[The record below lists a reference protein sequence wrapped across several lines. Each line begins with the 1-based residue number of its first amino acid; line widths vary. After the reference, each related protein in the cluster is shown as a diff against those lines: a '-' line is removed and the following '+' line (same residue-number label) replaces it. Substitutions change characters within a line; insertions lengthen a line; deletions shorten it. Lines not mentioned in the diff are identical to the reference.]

1 MRRQE
6 GQDNQELVTATFAPD
21 EEVTWSLD
29 SQAFWIDVAGLAEGD
44 ASGAED
50 GSGPASEPATAA
62 LEQLFRVGARFTFPV
77 GKYDLATYSQGSA
90 IYLVEV
96 SPESLGI
103 VKKVFDHWRDILSLG
118 ASMARNCRCASGCIY
133 CILPVSPCEK
143 PVDKAGGLALA
154 DRLLEIALGS

>member
-1 MRRQE
+1 MIRAARDPDYEAPE
-6 GQDNQELVTATFAPD
+6 GQDNQELLTATFAPD

-77 GKYDLATYSQGSA
+77 GKYDLATYSHGSRHLPGGGQPRIPGHRQKGFRPLA
-90 IYLVEV
+90 GH
-96 SPESLGI
+96 PEPGGKYGPELPVCLRLHLLYPAS
-103 VKKVFDHWRDILSLG
+103 LSL
-118 ASMARNCRCASGCIY
+118 
-133 CILPVSPCEK
+133 
-143 PVDKAGGLALA
+143 
-154 DRLLEIALGS
+154 